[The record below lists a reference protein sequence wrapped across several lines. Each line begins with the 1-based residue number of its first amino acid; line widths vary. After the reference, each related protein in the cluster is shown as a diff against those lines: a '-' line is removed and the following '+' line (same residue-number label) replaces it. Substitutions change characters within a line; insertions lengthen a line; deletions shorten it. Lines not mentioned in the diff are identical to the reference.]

1 MTLLSFMCALSS
13 AVFFAI
19 TIISEDVKCKVAATT
34 IGTVIFLGGLFT
46 L

>member
-19 TIISEDVKCKVAATT
+19 AIISEDRKCKTATA
-34 IGTVIFLGGLFT
+34 IVGTVIFLGGLFT

>member
-19 TIISEDVKCKVAATT
+19 TIISEDVNYKKATA
-34 IGTVIFLGGLFT
+34 IVGTVIFIGGLFT